1 MSTKKK
7 PTTAHS
13 SQATT
18 PRDNNSIKRSQPQ
31 QTHTA
36 TAAAAV
42 LSTPV
47 ALLSST
53 GVPMMNPYGF
63 GVGSVSAASL
73 CWHNLLLLGFNPQ
86 AQSAQHKMELS
97 ASMFDRPNARA
108 MHLLLHFLLMAI
120 KGCPAADAHN
130 AAPEWKDMIQVFSH
144 SYPCLDRNQA
154 RDFLAVCVG
163 VLLGFEKGPAG
174 VFPAGTIRKSHFA
187 APQGERI
194 YNIFWHL
201 SSYALHQT
209 LMRDYPLYPVP
220 ALQLPPLSDPHV
232 LFPHLI
238 KAAKMHIVRQS
249 QLYITKL
256 GRMQSAEEM
265 WRAQAEEINEEYN
278 RIQAE
283 LAKYNPVQPMR
294 IPGQPVVSD
303 TDQQLFSAPAHAERM
318 RKLDIVKT
326 LHAQLNDLYTATDQ
340 QRTTLDLILN
350 GTWQPQSLSRLQ
362 LEKILNPTAASS
374 SSAGSATAP
383 SAASKASP
391 LNFHS
396 IVTQWNQ
403 SLSQMHA
410 TLTSY
415 LAPPPSASAVIG
427 SAPASATPSYVAAL
441 TAASAGM
448 DKHWKDHEVKL
459 ANLRAL
465 SNHLR
470 TTLIPELEH
479 DLAQLQTNLSRAG
492 KYTGPISTPSAA
504 RSRYESRDAA
514 APGLIPP
521 TPFHSNHSSTSL
533 AVPSTPAIR
542 IGGLV
547 QFTPSAHAAARA
559 QQSSKGVAD
568 SVRKAAAS
576 KAQRGEWQ
584 PQIQQHQ
591 QQQQS
596 SLSTIVDEEH
606 WASPAAAGSST
617 ALTSPA
623 AASLSGSNDHD
634 NDSSP
639 QFPKKLVFSPESGTA
654 SNASTPP
661 QHAAS
666 ASSARAVPLSAGS
679 SISTGSARSSL
690 SPAFVRQQ
698 LQAQQQQHSAR
709 RAKFVSPPPPAPHS
723 ASRATPHSSHAPHNR
738 SGASTFSSRHS
749 LGSNRSFRSPTST
762 TEDFDEGLLGQEEVS
777 KWHPHTQQTLEHWG

>member
-7 PTTAHS
+7 ATTAHS
-13 SQATT
+13 SQAST
-18 PRDNNSIKRSQPQ
+18 PRDGKQQQQQQ
-31 QTHTA
+31 QTAIAAPA
-36 TAAAAV
+36 TPA
-42 LSTPV
+42 

-53 GVPMMNPYGF
+53 GQAMMNPYGF
-63 GVGSVSAASL
+63 GVGSVSSASL
-73 CWHNLLLLGFNPQ
+73 CWHNLLLLNFNPVAQ
-86 AQSAQHKMELS
+86 AAQHKLELS

-108 MHLLLHFLLMAI
+108 MHLLLHFLLTAI
-120 KGCPAADAHN
+120 KACPQTEAHN
-130 AAPEWKDMIQVFSH
+130 AAPEWKDMQRVFSH

-194 YNIFWHL
+194 YGIFWHL

-209 LMRDYPLYPVP
+209 LLRDYPLYPVP

-265 WRAQAEEINEEYN
+265 WRAQAAEITGEYN
-278 RIQAE
+278 RIQTE
-283 LAKYNPVQPMR
+283 LAQYNPTQPQR
-294 IPGQPVVSD
+294 IPGQPLVSE
-303 TDQQLFSAPAHAERM
+303 TDQLLFSAPAHAERM
-318 RKLDIVKT
+318 RKLETVKT
-326 LHAQLNDLYTATDQ
+326 MHAQLNDLYARTDQ

-362 LEKILNPTAASS
+362 LEKILNPTAAAASS
-374 SSAGSATAP
+374 SDGS
-383 SAASKASP
+383 SAAAAAASGSKTQP
-391 LNFHS
+391 LNFQS

-403 SLSQMHA
+403 SLSQMQS

-415 LAPPPSASAVIG
+415 LNPPPSSASAAAALSSGV
-427 SAPASATPSYVAAL
+427 STAPPYVAAL
-441 TAASAGM
+441 TAASTSM
-448 DKHWKDHEVKL
+448 DKHWKDHDVKL

-492 KYTGPISTPSAA
+492 KYSGPISTPSVA
-504 RSRYESRDAA
+504 RSRSDFATA

-533 AVPSTPAIR
+533 AVPPTPAVR
-542 IGGLV
+542 NGGVV
-547 QFTPSAHAAARA
+547 QFTPSAHSAAQAR
-559 QQSSKGVAD
+559 QPTRGVAD

-576 KAQRGEWQ
+576 KAQRGDWQ

-591 QQQQS
+591 QHQQQS

-606 WASPAAAGSST
+606 WASPAAGSSS
-617 ALTSPA
+617 LTSPA
-623 AASLSGSNDHD
+623 AASLSGSNDV
-634 NDSSP
+634 SP
-639 QFPKKLVFSPESGTA
+639 QFPKKLVFSPESGAA
-654 SNASTPP
+654 SNTSTPP
-661 QHAAS
+661 QNAAY
-666 ASSARAVPLSAGS
+666 ASTVRAVPLSAGS
-679 SISTGSARSSL
+679 TISTGSARSSL
-690 SPAFVRQQ
+690 SPAFARQQ

-709 RAKFVSPPPPAPHS
+709 RAKFVSPPPSAVSHS
-723 ASRATPHSSHAPHNR
+723 GSRSNNR
-738 SGASTFSSRHS
+738 SATGSSSSARHS
-749 LGSNRSFRSPTST
+749 LGSNRSFRSPSST
-762 TEDFDEGLLGQEEVS
+762 VDDFDEGLLGQEEVRA
-777 KWHPHTQQTLEHWG
+777 EHSRARAREV